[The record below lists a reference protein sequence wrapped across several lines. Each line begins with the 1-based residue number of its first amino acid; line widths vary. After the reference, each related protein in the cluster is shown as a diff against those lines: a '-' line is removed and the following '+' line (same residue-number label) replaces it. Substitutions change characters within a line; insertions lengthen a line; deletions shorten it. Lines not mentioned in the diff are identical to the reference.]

1 MADNPSIKN
10 KLLVALVVVAGLAG
24 MAIAIWWFVLRG
36 DSNQGI
42 LSTNG
47 RIEAVEVHV
56 ATKLAGRI
64 DEVLVREGD
73 RVAAGDVI
81 ARLDTA
87 TLDARLR
94 QALADVER
102 TKAASAQAES
112 VLEQRHSECDF
123 AQKELDRAERLFKQ
137 GHVTEEA
144 LDQRRTNAKSAHAAC
159 GAAEAGISQTKASTT
174 AAEAVVAQIRTDI
187 EDSTLRAP
195 VGGQVLY
202 RLAEPGEVLG
212 AGGRVVTVID
222 FADFYMTVYLPAEAA
237 GRVGTGD
244 QARIVLDAFPD
255 RALPA
260 VISFVSP
267 KAQFTPKEV
276 ETAEERQK
284 LTFRVKLS
292 ILPEAYEP
300 WFKPGMTGLGYV
312 RLERDQPWPDDLQ

>member
-1 MADNPSIKN
+1 MAGKSKFFIP
-10 KLLVALVVVAGLAG
+10 LLIVAGIAVI
-24 MAIAIWWFVLRG
+24 AAAIWWFVLRS

-56 ATKLAGRI
+56 ATKLGGTVK
-64 DEVLVREGD
+64 EVAVREGD
-73 RVAAGDVI
+73 RVAVGDVV
-81 ARLDTA
+81 ARLETDT
-87 TLDARLR
+87 LEARLQER
-94 QALADVER
+94 VAQVAQAEG
-102 TKAASAQAES
+102 ASAQAES
-112 VLEQRHSECDF
+112 IVDQRDSECAF
-123 AQKELDRAERLFKQ
+123 AEKELERARRLFEQ
-137 GHVTEEA
+137 GHISEER
-144 LDQRRTNAKSAHAAC
+144 LDQRQTTVKTAQAAC
-159 GAAEAGISQTKASTT
+159 RAAEAGVAQFLAAGT
-174 AAEAVVAQIRTDI
+174 AAEAAVAQIKTDI

-212 AGGRVVTVID
+212 AGGRVVTIID

-260 VISFVSP
+260 TISFVSP

-292 ILPEAYEP
+292 IPPEAYEP

-312 RLERDQPWPDDLQ
+312 RLERDQPWPADLQ